1 MPSKNCMLLF
11 GKEYFYYLLFCL
23 HFLLCSNTR
32 TRYLSRLRINLPLLP
47 TSTRFAVPVTT
58 SSANSAQLPAHLP
71 VLPQP
76 PLSIRLS
83 PPGLTTVVL
92 FILVSLPLA

>member
-1 MPSKNCMLLF
+1 MNEWAAF
-11 GKEYFYYLLFCL
+11 HWF
-23 HFLLCSNTR
+23 
-32 TRYLSRLRINLPLLP
+32 
-47 TSTRFAVPVTT
+47 
-58 SSANSAQLPAHLP
+58 PAHLP

-92 FILVSLPLA
+92 FILVSLPLAW

>member
-1 MPSKNCMLLF
+1 MASVAYLFAACLVLTLTILVARVGRFMDTSIPSSSVLCLPQLF
-11 GKEYFYYLLFCL
+11 FKRHLIAYF
-23 HFLLCSNTR
+23 
-32 TRYLSRLRINLPLLP
+32 
-47 TSTRFAVPVTT
+47 TRFAVPVTT
-58 SSANSAQLPAHLP
+58 SSANSAQFPAHSP

-92 FILVSLPLA
+92 FIL